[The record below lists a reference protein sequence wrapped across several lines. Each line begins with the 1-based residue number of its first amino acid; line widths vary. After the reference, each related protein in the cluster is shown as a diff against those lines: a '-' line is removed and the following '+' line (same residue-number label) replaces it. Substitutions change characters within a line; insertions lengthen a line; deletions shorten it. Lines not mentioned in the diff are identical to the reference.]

1 MAHDEKDPETRDSGV
16 ADPTDAHRAAG
27 TLTSGEATPAPTDAA
42 ASPPAAAPGGRR
54 KNRLV
59 LTFAAA
65 TLGLL
70 ATAGAIG
77 AYRFRDKH
85 EKLAAFAALVDEFSA
100 RPEKLVASLRE
111 QSLKLLGDAARPT
124 KKPIAAEPSPTAKL
138 ETKAEP
144 PLEAKP
150 ALQSP
155 SGDRITWSA
164 PPAPPKASSS
174 SSSSSSSPAPESKPE
189 PRTEPKPAPPVA
201 LAQPPEPPPAKAPEA
216 TPMEVMPEIDSDARA
231 EIEAL
236 SKRLAELEQ
245 IARSALRIAEQ
256 AQTRAAGGASAPA
269 AAPSAELRDLSDNVT
284 GLDGRIDEL
293 GDELK
298 AIRER
303 LDSPKDE
310 TRLPR
315 EVAVEEP
322 KSPEGPDSAAV
333 AVIAHSLQKALDR
346 GKPYASEIAA
356 LSAQGVDKDA
366 LAALAPMADS
376 GAPTAHA
383 LRAAFHPLVKTMEA
397 SAEHHAEESL
407 SDRLLHGAS
416 KLVKMRGPGEATKIE
431 VAEIGAKIEA
441 ALERDDIAAALAAF
455 DELPEPAKSV
465 ARDWEET
472 ARRRL
477 EADGAAASILSGA
490 LGALGKP
497 KGKS

>member
-27 TLTSGEATPAPTDAA
+27 TLTSDEATPAPTDAA
-42 ASPPAAAPGGRR
+42 ASPPAVAPAGRR

-85 EKLAAFAALVDEFSA
+85 EKLAAFAAMVDEFSA

-111 QSLKLLGDAARPT
+111 QSLKLLGDAAKPT
-124 KKPIAAEPSPTAKL
+124 KKPIAPEPPPPAKL
-138 ETKAEP
+138 EARTEP
-144 PLEAKP
+144 PVEAKP

-164 PPAPPKASSS
+164 PPAPPKATPP
-174 SSSSSSSPAPESKPE
+174 SPAPEAKPE
-189 PRTEPKPAPPVA
+189 ARTEPKTAPPVA
-201 LAQPPEPPPAKAPEA
+201 LARPPEPPPAKAPEV
-216 TPMEVMPEIDSDARA
+216 TPPEVMPAIDSDARA
-231 EIEAL
+231 EIETL
-236 SKRLAELEQ
+236 SKRVEELER
-245 IARSALRIAEQ
+245 IARSALRLAEQ
-256 AQTRAAGGASAPA
+256 AQTQALARAGAPA

-310 TRLPR
+310 SRLPR
-315 EVAVEEP
+315 EVAVEEQTA
-322 KSPEGPDSAAV
+322 PEGPDPAAV
-333 AVIAHSLQKALDR
+333 AVIAHSLQKSLDR

-356 LSAQGVDKDA
+356 LAAQGVDKEA
-366 LAALAPMADS
+366 LAALAPTADS

-441 ALERDDIAAALAAF
+441 ALDRDDIAVALASF
-455 DELPEPAKSV
+455 DELPEPAKTV
-465 ARDWEET
+465 ARDWEEM

-477 EADGAAASILSGA
+477 EADRAAASILSGA
-490 LGALGKP
+490 LEALGKP

>member
-16 ADPTDAHRAAG
+16 ADPTDAHRAAEA
-27 TLTSGEATPAPTDAA
+27 LTSDEATPAPTDAA
-42 ASPPAAAPGGRR
+42 ARPPAASPARRR

-85 EKLAAFAALVDEFSA
+85 EKLAAFAAMVDEFSA

-111 QSLKLLGDAARPT
+111 HSLKLLGDAAKPT
-124 KKPIAAEPSPTAKL
+124 KKPIAPEPPPAAKL
-138 ETKAEP
+138 EAKTAP
-144 PLEAKP
+144 PVEAKP
-150 ALQSP
+150 SLQSP

-164 PPAPPKASSS
+164 PPTPPKA
-174 SSSSSSSPAPESKPE
+174 PEPKPE
-189 PRTEPKPAPPVA
+189 PRADPKPAAAAPPVA
-201 LAQPPEPPPAKAPEA
+201 LAQPPEPPTPVKAP
-216 TPMEVMPEIDSDARA
+216 EVMPEIDSVAHA

-236 SKRLAELEQ
+236 SKRVEELEQ

-256 AQTRAAGGASAPA
+256 AQAQARAGGAASAPA
-269 AAPSAELRDLSDNVT
+269 AVPSAELRDLSDNVT

-293 GDELK
+293 GEELK

-315 EVAVEEP
+315 EVAVEEQ
-322 KSPEGPDSAAV
+322 KAPEGPDPAAV
-333 AVIAHSLQKALDR
+333 AVIAHSLQKSLDR

-356 LSAQGVDKDA
+356 LSAQGVDKEA

-431 VAEIGAKIEA
+431 VAEIGSKIET
-441 ALERDDIAAALAAF
+441 ALDRDDIGAALAAF
-455 DELPEPAKSV
+455 DELPEPAKTV

-477 EADGAAASILSGA
+477 AADSAAASILSGA
-490 LGALGKP
+490 LEALGKP

>member
-16 ADPTDAHRAAG
+16 ADQTDADRHEAG
-27 TLTSGEATPAPTDAA
+27 ALAFDQATPAPTVETT
-42 ASPPAAAPGGRR
+42 SPPPVAPAARR
-54 KNRLV
+54 RNRLV

-65 TLGLL
+65 TLGLV

-85 EKLAAFAALVDEFSA
+85 ERLAAFAAMVDEFSA

-111 QSLKLLGDAARPT
+111 QSIKLLGDAAKPT
-124 KKPIAAEPSPTAKL
+124 KKPVLSEAPPAKV
-138 ETKAEP
+138 EAKTEP
-144 PLEAKP
+144 PVEAKP
-150 ALQSP
+150 PLQSP
-155 SGDRITWSA
+155 SGDQITWSA
-164 PPAPPKASSS
+164 PPAPPEA
-174 SSSSSSSPAPESKPE
+174 PAAEPKPE
-189 PRTEPKPAPPVA
+189 PKPELKAERKPAPAAPPVA
-201 LAQPPEPPPAKAPEA
+201 LAQAPEAPPVKAPEA
-216 TPMEVMPEIDSDARA
+216 AVPQIDSASRA
-231 EIEAL
+231 EVEAL
-236 SKRLAELEQ
+236 SKRLEELEQ
-245 IARSALRIAEQ
+245 IARSALRLAEQ
-256 AQTRAAGGASAPA
+256 ARSGGGETAPA
-269 AAPSAELRDLSDNVT
+269 AAPPAELRDLSDNVT

-315 EVAVEEP
+315 EVAAEEQ
-322 KSPEGPDSAAV
+322 KAPEGPDPAAV
-333 AVIAHSLQKALDR
+333 MVIAHSLQKALER

-366 LAALAPMADS
+366 LTALTPSADS
-376 GAPTAHA
+376 GAPTSHA
-383 LRAAFHPLVKTMEA
+383 LRASFHPLVKKMEA

-407 SDRLLHGAS
+407 SDRILHGAS

-431 VAEIGAKIEA
+431 VAEIAAKIET
-441 ALERDDIAAALAAF
+441 ALDHDDIAAALASF
-455 DELPEPAKSV
+455 DELPEPAKTV
-465 ARDWEET
+465 AREWEET

-477 EADGAAASILSGA
+477 EADRAAASILSGA
-490 LGALGKP
+490 IEALGKP

>member
-16 ADPTDAHRAAG
+16 ADQTDAHRAA
-27 TLTSGEATPAPTDAA
+27 LTSDEATPAPTDAA
-42 ASPPAAAPGGRR
+42 ASPPTAAPARRR

-111 QSLKLLGDAARPT
+111 HSLKLLGDAAKPT
-124 KKPIAAEPSPTAKL
+124 KKPIAPEPPPAAKL
-138 ETKAEP
+138 EARTEP
-144 PLEAKP
+144 PVEAKP
-150 ALQSP
+150 SLQSP

-164 PPAPPKASSS
+164 PPAPPKAVT
-174 SSSSSSSPAPESKPE
+174 PAPKPE
-189 PRTEPKPAPPVA
+189 PRAEPKLAAAAPPVA
-201 LAQPPEPPPAKAPEA
+201 LAQPPEPPPAKAPE
-216 TPMEVMPEIDSDARA
+216 VMPEIDSNSHA

-236 SKRLAELEQ
+236 SKRVEELEQ

-256 AQTRAAGGASAPA
+256 AQAQAQVQAQARAGGAASAPA
-269 AAPSAELRDLSDNVT
+269 AVPSAELRDLSDNVT

-315 EVAVEEP
+315 ETVVEEQ
-322 KSPEGPDSAAV
+322 KAPEGPDPAAV
-333 AVIAHSLQKALDR
+333 AVIAHSLQKSLDR

-356 LSAQGVDKDA
+356 LSAQGVDKEA

-397 SAEHHAEESL
+397 SAEHHTEESL

-431 VAEIGAKIEA
+431 IAEVGAKIET
-441 ALERDDIAAALAAF
+441 ALDRDDIGAALAAF
-455 DELPEPAKSV
+455 DELPEPAKTV

-477 EADGAAASILSGA
+477 AADSAAASILSGA
-490 LGALGKP
+490 LEALGKP